1 LKYIAQ
7 RSAAIV
13 ALAALIVVLVFALQ
27 FLPNAAAQSK
37 KDFDVSW
44 NPPNSE
50 APLAYLAADEPCPG
64 PEVVSRAGLRAAEIV
79 DNLAKFDAVETTK
92 RAVLDDAGFT
102 LAGTEGSF
110 DYTVEFLKSPG
121 SFKINEARTPL
132 PNSPSK
138 SDSVQDSGLAAM
150 VILLHPSF
158 QSDFEFHCEG
168 KVDWEGRESWVIH
181 FAQLES
187 KPSRILSLRTDHGVY
202 RIPLKGRVWV
212 TADAYQTQHIETN
225 LAHPVQGLPMVV
237 NAVSADYAP
246 VHFKSTNRDLWLPQ
260 RVETYVHLSKQR
272 NVTAHAYSQFQL
284 FSVDS
289 TNVISPPKIPDSQ
302 QPAPK

>member
-1 LKYIAQ
+1 MKFLAQ
-7 RSAAIV
+7 RRAALV
-13 ALAALIVVLVFALQ
+13 ALAALIAVGVVATQSLT
-27 FLPNAAAQSK
+27 NAVAQNK

-50 APLAYLAADEPCPG
+50 APLTFLAADEPCPG

-102 LAGTEGSF
+102 LAGTEGLF

-121 SFKINEARTPL
+121 SFKINEPRTPL

-168 KVDWEGRESWVIH
+168 KVDWEGRTTWVIH
-181 FAQLES
+181 FSQLEN

-212 TADAYQTQHIETN
+212 TTDGYQTVHNRNESGAFRARSTAGGGRGVSRLRAGALQVHE
-225 LAHPVQGLPMVV
+225 QGSVAAA
-237 NAVSADYAP
+237 NASRRTYIWESSA
-246 VHFKSTNRDLWLPQ
+246 T
-260 RVETYVHLSKQR
+260 
-272 NVTAHAYSQFQL
+272 
-284 FSVDS
+284 
-289 TNVISPPKIPDSQ
+289 
-302 QPAPK
+302 